1 MVLLGHLMLICL
13 SGKDILLKDGQQKRG
28 LYTVIYKAGDK
39 ITVTETDSSK
49 YEKVVK
55 LYAVW
60 EKQGTTYKV
69 TYYNADGSQELK
81 TDSKVSTEESC
92 SFSAYAGAEK
102 KEGYEF
108 IGWSTTPNATAIDY
122 NTTKGPSLKATTPEL
137 KLYAV
142 YVKTVKNEQV
152 NINVY
157 VEYLDESLNKGYE
170 VDESSKKEVSVTCRT
185 GSAHK
190 EAGYTHQLKYKDI
203 ADAADSGSIKVK
215 DGYEIVGMTK
225 NAGTNQVYYAL
236 DNTSMIGGMQKNGS
250 FYLVAKKKQG
260 TTYKVT
266 YYNADGS
273 QELKTDSKV
282 STEEKCSFSA
292 YAGAEK
298 KEGYEFIGW
307 STTPNATA
315 IDYNTTKGPSLK
327 ATTPELK
334 LYAVYVK
341 TVKDEQVNINVY
353 VEYLDESL
361 NKGYEVDGKEQEGS
375 KCDLPDRKCP

>member
-1 MVLLGHLMLICL
+1 MCL
-13 SGKDILLKDGQQKRG
+13 SGKDILLRMGNRKGVFIWSFIKQ
-28 LYTVIYKAGDK
+28 VIKSQ
-39 ITVTETDSSK
+39 VTETDSSK

-142 YVKTVKNEQV
+142 YVKTVKDEQV

-170 VDESSKKEVSVTCRT
+170 VDESSRKEV
-185 GSAHK
+185 
-190 EAGYTHQLKYKDI
+190 
-203 ADAADSGSIKVK
+203 
-215 DGYEIVGMTK
+215 
-225 NAGTNQVYYAL
+225 
-236 DNTSMIGGMQKNGS
+236 
-250 FYLVAKKKQG
+250 
-260 TTYKVT
+260 
-266 YYNADGS
+266 
-273 QELKTDSKV
+273 
-282 STEEKCSFSA
+282 
-292 YAGAEK
+292 
-298 KEGYEFIGW
+298 
-307 STTPNATA
+307 
-315 IDYNTTKGPSLK
+315 
-327 ATTPELK
+327 
-334 LYAVYVK
+334 
-341 TVKDEQVNINVY
+341 
-353 VEYLDESL
+353 
-361 NKGYEVDGKEQEGS
+361 S